1 MPWLGLGFAML
12 VGAVVLGY
20 RIEWQDYWWDEH
32 VTLMFSRMGWHDLV
46 IGSWGLDTHRPVY
59 YALQKAWNEVFGN
72 SVTAVRSLPA
82 MLHLLMIPLF
92 YLAAR
97 QMRGNTVA
105 LIAVLILATS
115 PIFVGQGR
123 EIRMYALMNLCLSA
137 ALVCALCLAGRF
149 RAGEAGMSGRVAL
162 LWTGMVL
169 GLAAGFYAH
178 SIAIFVTVLFALW
191 ILGAIALRLF
201 PLSILWQA
209 IPFGLL
215 YCLLILPALL
225 PFFSHFGS
233 TLGKGFW
240 VPEPS
245 FDYVYGQFAAAY
257 PYPKWAKPIML
268 GLFLIGL
275 WRLRKTPDVALLMAL
290 VVIGLPLIVL
300 AVSFAKPIFM
310 TRVIGWSSLVAIL
323 PIALALAE
331 FPRLLRIVAG
341 VVVATAQLAALLAF
355 YPPSPEHPP
364 LVDFSARF
372 EQFDPAR
379 DVLVIG
385 AQKTEPALRWYYPA
399 LFEGETYAI
408 SPGDRPVNVIGP
420 ALLARLVPMARIG
433 DVARGDRR
441 VFVLWDRQVAA
452 SSPALSE
459 AVAILAKGRQSQAVI
474 HNSQYQLDVLLP
486 QTTAP

>member
-1 MPWLGLGFAML
+1 MLIGAVALGF
-12 VGAVVLGY
+12 
-20 RIEWQDYWWDEH
+20 RIGWQDYWWDEH
-32 VTLMFSRMGWHDLV
+32 VTLMFSRMGWHELV
-46 IGSWGLDTHRPVY
+46 VGSWGLDTHRPVY
-59 YALQKAWNEVFGN
+59 YALQKAWNDVFGG

-82 MLHLLMIPLF
+82 TLHLLMIPLF

-97 QMRGNTVA
+97 QMRGNAVA

-115 PIFVGQGR
+115 PIFVAQGR

-137 ALVCALCLAGRF
+137 ALLCALCLAGRF
-149 RAGEAGMSGRVAL
+149 RAGKIEMSGGVAL

-191 ILGAIALRLF
+191 ILGAIALRLY
-201 PLSILWQA
+201 PLAILWQA

-233 TLGKGFW
+233 TLGEGFW

-257 PYPKWAKPIML
+257 PYSKWAKPVVL
-268 GLFLIGL
+268 VLFLIGL
-275 WRLRKTPDVALLMAL
+275 WRLRKTPDLALLLAL
-290 VVIGLPLIVL
+290 IVIGLPTIVL
-300 AVSFAKPIFM
+300 AVSYLKPIFM
-310 TRVIGWSSLVAIL
+310 TRVIGWSSLVATL
-323 PIALALAE
+323 PIALAVAE
-331 FPRLLRIVAG
+331 LPRLPRIVAAIG
-341 VVVATAQLAALLAF
+341 VATAQLAALMAF
-355 YPPSPEHPP
+355 YPPAPEHPP
-364 LVDFSARF
+364 LVDFRAQF

-420 ALLARLVPMARIG
+420 ALRARFVPMARIG
-433 DVARGDRR
+433 DVASGDHR
-441 VFVLWDRQVAA
+441 VFVLWDRNVAEDAPALLQAVAA
-452 SSPALSE
+452 LAEGRQSE
-459 AVAILAKGRQSQAVI
+459 AVIR
-474 HNSQYQLDVLLP
+474 NSQYQLDVW
-486 QTTAP
+486 APHADAP

>member
-12 VGAVVLGY
+12 VGAIALGY
-20 RIEWQDYWWDEH
+20 RIGWQDYWWDEH

-59 YALQKAWNEVFGN
+59 YAVQKAWNDVFGN

-82 MLHLLMIPLF
+82 TLHLLMIPLF

-97 QMRGNTVA
+97 QMRGDTVA

-137 ALVCALCLAGRF
+137 ALVCALCLAGHF
-149 RAGEAGMSGRVAL
+149 RRGETGISGRVAL
-162 LWTGMVL
+162 LWLGMVL
-169 GLAAGFYAH
+169 GLAAAFYAH

-191 ILGAIALRLF
+191 IIGAIALRLY

-257 PYPKWAKPIML
+257 PYPKWAKPVML

-275 WRLRKTPDVALLMAL
+275 WRLRKTPDLALLMAL
-290 VVIGLPLIVL
+290 IVIGLPMIVL

-310 TRVIGWSSLVAIL
+310 TRVIGWSSLVATL

-331 FPRLLRIVAG
+331 FPRLPRIVAAG
-341 VVVATAQLAALLAF
+341 AVATAQLGALLAF
-355 YPPSPEHPP
+355 YPAAPERVP
-364 LVDFSARF
+364 LADFAAQF
-372 EQFDPAR
+372 EQFDAAR

-399 LFEGETYAI
+399 LFEGEVYAI

-420 ALLARLVPMARIG
+420 ALKARFVPLATIG
-433 DVARGDRR
+433 DVVSGDRR
-441 VFVLWDRQVAA
+441 VFVLWDRKVAA
-452 SSPALSE
+452 DAPALSGAVAALARGRQTE
-459 AVAILAKGRQSQAVI
+459 AVVR
-474 HNSQYQLDVLLP
+474 NSQYQLDLLAP
-486 QTTAP
+486 QTAAP